1 MGKET
6 AFTEAGVNYGEMF
19 QPQRVIKVIKKD
31 GSLEAFNVQK
41 VIDAV
46 GKSAY
51 RALTK
56 FTEEENYY
64 KDIEN
69 PHFEFI
75 IEYLE
80 NEDFYKDFK
89 IYAKSIFDELKY
101 KEAQR
106 PVIEA
111 QKAKAKEF
119 RKKVQ
124 DYKMSKLKPTK
135 KQLYYYEKVARAHGV
150 KINEVE
156 NATRLDLRNWIMEI
170 IDPAPENPEGE
181 A

>member
-1 MGKET
+1 ML
-6 AFTEAGVNYGEMF
+6 NYH
-19 QPQRVIKVIKKD
+19 IKQNLFLYLTPRQKSQLLSFLKSFVKKYS
-31 GSLEAFNVQK
+31 SLS
-41 VIDAV
+41 IDDIFD
-46 GKSAY
+46 
-51 RALTK
+51 K

-64 KDIEN
+64 NDIEN

-106 PVIEA
+106 PIIEA

-170 IDPAPENPEGE
+170 IDPKPEGE
-181 A
+181 DD

>member
-1 MGKET
+1 ML
-6 AFTEAGVNYGEMF
+6 NYH
-19 QPQRVIKVIKKD
+19 IKQNLFLYLTPRQKSQLLSFLKSFVKKYS
-31 GSLEAFNVQK
+31 SLS
-41 VIDAV
+41 IDDIFD
-46 GKSAY
+46 
-51 RALTK
+51 K
-56 FTEEENYY
+56 FTE
-64 KDIEN
+64 DIEN